1 MSFIT
6 KRERVFNEYDVY
18 DLPSRNEGKL
28 KAYSS
33 CTDARAWSHFCSDKA
48 EHLVEIIKKNNES
61 CRPKYLPTDV
71 IVNTLMVAKNAE
83 IGRLKRKIEEFEQM
97 LAAYDQ
103 LELTTEQKCDIAGAH
118 ASIKAANKELDE
130 MCLDL
135 DLSGFTEGIDSE
147 AFETGKSRGDET
159 QKSKGDESG
168 KSRSGLWEFTKL
180 KLESKSNQ
188 VGQGEVLYAADASTY
203 ASDPRIDDM
212 QDMIIRKDAKLNAM
226 QNKIAVME
234 TDICE
239 PYCLYAHIYTAL
251 EKIFSTLCQ
260 NGKYKH
266 YLNLLTADK
275 DTRSIDIKAKILFKM
290 KVLEKFSLAL
300 IAPCSQEYEQTSSAQ
315 DCSCYR
321 AEIVTTLALTT
332 AECGKNS
339 MDDRRAQLVA
349 DIIDNQEM
357 KEILSKESVIVKSD
371 NKQDEFLLESDHL
384 ETDSLNRLKNLQAN
398 YDDLVKCYD
407 NLKYEKDCLFLR
419 CQKYT
424 ELEKECQCMQ
434 EHLREYNQL
443 WSEKEY
449 YRKRSEDL
457 DVLKERYYILSDETC
472 NVEAKLQAESEINR
486 IKCKNIDYLQ
496 NENIALEKKLQELT
510 VLFEREKSSMNC
522 KLKEYECKI
531 TCQDQQ
537 IKTLSLQI
545 DKFIEQG
552 HQIISEDTSKSVE
565 LLNEIESQKE
575 QINNLRQALLCNEEE
590 KQVLQDNFEEKLE
603 LINELKLEIENWKE
617 KSDKL
622 LHSNI
627 CLEEYA
633 RDYQNQIQYLQNQNQ
648 LLFKEIEGKN
658 KALENFKEIIDSKTI
673 EINSLTDVIEAKDS
687 KNILLLDTLKN
698 TEDMYTESL
707 QSLKTENDLAID
719 ILKAKQHE
727 SREILDTI
735 KTYLYNDPEQN
746 KPLSIN
752 EIQHGVQSV
761 DDSSDNINN
770 KTSVLL
776 NEINKLHDISVRS
789 LHTLL
794 DENIHYKDTLD
805 LSRRQRDELEN
816 KLQHLEELTVEY
828 NELKYSYEIL
838 LKEKGTLENELKMKN
853 LELDDL
859 INSFRLTKKESEDLN
874 KRLDQSES
882 LKEKFVEINVLYK
895 KLIQERSALHHD
907 LKCKEKDL
915 ENIQK
920 SLNKCTQDNEMLM
933 KENRRFID
941 LDKNLADLK
950 VCCQTLEIEKKDL
963 NSIINDKAQ
972 EINYLYDNLENKIEE
987 NKKLLHE
994 IEQMQIKEHT
1004 AQSDITTLKDENL
1017 NVLHDL
1023 KLVQKESDS
1032 LLEKLKYYEHLQL
1045 NFNDLKQTYDEK
1057 LSENQTI
1064 KMELD
1069 KLKSHLEE
1077 ITKDN
1082 NLLTQQNVDL
1092 SNHCQHLSARA
1103 AMNEACSSPKKYLEE
1118 IKEEIEM
1125 MKKDKIISHKKIREL
1140 ADKLDESDAII
1151 LNLQEDIIARDSKI
1165 ATLQNY
1171 INELQAEVT
1180 HLNNNI
1186 AYAVESSEQL
1196 LSTRHTKMDE
1206 SLKQLEEHHLTA
1218 TQKIEMELSTLKND
1232 NVSLENQLL
1241 NTKTKLEEFHKEK
1254 QNLTEEI
1261 AYLQDERSIT
1271 LQNIKEL
1278 EINCVG
1284 DSSLCLNDCSIDD
1297 VVTSFNRIRQCIE
1310 SKHSKSASLEQKLLT
1325 VQNSSKLLLNEAKK
1339 IVENE
1344 KQKILAEKEEAIKER
1359 ERMENQLIV
1368 LEAQLR
1374 EQIEQDQEII
1384 KDLDAKLLNQ
1394 KLMFEK
1400 IDEVRQKY
1408 VTKLE
1413 TEIHNMED
1421 MYKNSLGKIKELQDK
1436 VLSAS
1441 EDNTKKIEDIDII
1454 SKSLE
1459 KKSKEVNYLRKCIDD
1474 IKNKPLKTTITQTDV
1489 NHSDEVCQ
1497 TDLFERT
1504 EKEVNTIPN
1513 NDIIDKSGTNVGLR
1527 LPRDLTKKHKPSF
1540 SDHDELLLTSSNLDF
1555 IKKVYLDYKIKKL
1568 SPTKLEQC
1576 IISGN
1581 NSDENYHNVDAI
1593 PGKVSPGPN
1602 VNVMNDIGAHHKIID
1617 IYNTHSIFTHNTEY
1631 SSPGGESTF
1640 DLSNEDSKEYAYEN
1654 KPKTYEFSGPST
1666 DNDLFLIYKD
1676 SDDVN
1681 RSDPHTKSS
1690 LPDPLHSTIRET
1702 LNDVTEVSI
1711 NDIFDSTTKE
1721 NELLSYQDDDSV
1733 KPKLTLSLPRV
1744 ASESLSKGTNSE
1756 YDKKSIDSYTVA
1768 IYTSP
1773 ITMPDEYDNIS
1784 ILTNSPAKDLSS
1796 YIDSHKSLTPIDLI
1810 SEMRDDLSYQLDSP
1824 HKITVINQ
1832 NKKIGKRKKDKL
1844 KTSPQRSENERLT
1857 TEISADRHNKE
1868 KLQKTTNLDDKSM
1881 SLKENIAN
1889 DTSNASKNKKGP
1901 KHSNYGLKYILDSVQ
1916 QEVNIK
1922 NFKNNSVHR
1931 SHSDNI
1937 IKDGNNQSGSRS
1949 CTSLLKS
1956 LSDYRKTFAFGTE
1969 VNKNEK
1975 SRQSSCSI
1983 ERGVMAKLDNVHEYE
1998 NKIKDLTDTLESI
2011 EKHYQKK
2018 IEAVKTQYDNNIKN
2032 IINEHNQGV
2041 ESIQS
2046 LHDETLQDFIKS
2058 HESEVENLRT
2068 MSIEAMRKVEK
2079 LEKENRALRIKL
2091 QGENEATEEPIK
2103 FPDTRKR
2110 RHKRSDTRTLT
2121 TTNIEAFNVKPKPR
2135 SHGPC
2140 TCTLD
2145 TNISDTIRT
2154 IFEQVDVDQRRM
2166 AEQAY
2171 TKYIA
2176 NKIINNNV
2184 EALDAQELAFLH
2196 LKVCRTW
2203 KCMLSEEEVLQ
2214 KRIDSLESEL
2224 MNKQRQTKI
2233 HIAEL
2238 DRKVAVERRRLEEVR
2253 EAVCRNTPAVSRD
2266 TSPQTYTTVPEK
2278 ESCKCCSISCNIQPK
2293 EKLSNED
2300 LVSSGSLRPR
2310 WPKQESNRAVSA
2322 KLDAGERKEKKHFHD
2337 EHPIRLRRSHDRTKK
2352 THKK

>member
-18 DLPSRNEGKL
+18 NLPSRNEGKL

-103 LELTTEQKCDIAGAH
+103 LELTSEQKCDIAGAH

-147 AFETGKSRGDET
+147 AFETGKSRGDE
-159 QKSKGDESG
+159 
-168 KSRSGLWEFTKL
+168 WEFTNL

-188 VGQGEVLYAADASTY
+188 VGQGEVLYAADASTH

-226 QNKIAVME
+226 QNKIAVRS
-234 TDICE
+234 
-239 PYCLYAHIYTAL
+239 AHSKRLA
-251 EKIFSTLCQ
+251 
-260 NGKYKH
+260 
-266 YLNLLTADK
+266 LTAEK
-275 DTRSIDIKAKILFKM
+275 DTRSIDIKGKILFKM
-290 KVLEKFSLAL
+290 KVLEKFCLAL
-300 IAPCSQEYEQTSSAQ
+300 IAPCSQDYEQTSSAQ

-339 MDDRRAQLVA
+339 VDDRRAQLVA

-371 NKQDEFLLESDHL
+371 DKQDEFLLESDHL
-384 ETDSLNRLKNLQAN
+384 DTDSLNRLKDLQAN

-434 EHLREYNQL
+434 EHLREYNEL

-449 YRKRSEDL
+449 YRNRSKDL
-457 DVLKERYYILSDETC
+457 DILKERYYILSDETC
-472 NVEAKLQAESEINR
+472 NLEAKLQAESEINR
-486 IKCKNIDYLQ
+486 IKCNNIDYLQ

-510 VLFEREKSSMNC
+510 ILFEREKSSLNC

-537 IKTLSLQI
+537 IKSLSLQI

-552 HQIISEDTSKSVE
+552 HEMISEDTSKSVE
-565 LLNEIESQKE
+565 LLNEIETQKE

-622 LHSNI
+622 LHSKI

-633 RDYQNQIQYLQNQNQ
+633 RDYQNQIQYLQNENQ

-658 KALENFKEIIDSKTI
+658 KALENFKEIIDSKAI

-735 KTYLYNDPEQN
+735 RTYLYNDPEQN
-746 KPLSIN
+746 KPISIN
-752 EIQHGVQSV
+752 EIQH
-761 DDSSDNINN
+761 DDNSDNINN

-805 LSRRQRDELEN
+805 TSRRQHDELKKKERK
-816 KLQHLEELTVEY
+816 KLQDLEELTIQY
-828 NELKYSYEIL
+828 NDLKYSYEIL
-838 LKEKGTLENELKMKN
+838 LKEKGTLENELKIKN

-859 INSFRLTKKESEDLN
+859 INSFQLTKKESEDLN
-874 KRLDQSES
+874 KRLNQSES
-882 LKEKFVEINVLYK
+882 LKEEFVKINVLYK
-895 KLIQERSALHHD
+895 KLIQERSALQHD
-907 LKCKEKDL
+907 LKCKEEDH

-920 SLNKCTQDNEMLM
+920 SLNRFKQENEMLI
-933 KENRRFID
+933 KENRKFIN
-941 LDKNLADLK
+941 LDKNLSDLE
-950 VCCQTLEIEKKDL
+950 VCCQTLEVEKKDL
-963 NSIINDKAQ
+963 NSIINDQTQ
-972 EINYLYDNLENKIEE
+972 EVNYLHKNLENKIEE

-994 IEQMQIKEHT
+994 LEQMKIKEST
-1004 AQSDITTLKDENL
+1004 AQSDITSLKDENL
-1017 NVLHDL
+1017 NVLNDL
-1023 KLVQKESDS
+1023 TLVKKESDS
-1032 LLEKLKYYEHLQL
+1032 LLEKLKYYENLEL
-1045 NFNDLKQTYDEK
+1045 NFNDLKQMCDEK
-1057 LSENQTI
+1057 LAENQTI

-1069 KLKSHLEE
+1069 KLKTNLQE

-1082 NLLTQQNVDL
+1082 NLLKQQNVDL
-1092 SNHCQHLSARA
+1092 FNHCQDLSARA
-1103 AMNEACSSPKKYLEE
+1103 AMSEACSSPKTYLEE
-1118 IKEEIEM
+1118 IKEEIEI

-1196 LSTRHTKMDE
+1196 LSTSHTKMVQ
-1206 SLKQLEEHHLTA
+1206 SLKQLEEHHSTA
-1218 TQKIEMELSTLKND
+1218 THKIEMELAVLKND
-1232 NVSLENQLL
+1232 NVRLENQLL
-1241 NTKTKLEEFHKEK
+1241 NTKTKSEAFHKEK
-1254 QNLTEEI
+1254 HNLIEQI

-1271 LQNIKEL
+1271 LQNIKQL
-1278 EINCVG
+1278 EINCFG

-1297 VVTSFNRIRQCIE
+1297 VVTSFNKIRQCIE
-1310 SKHSKSASLEQKLLT
+1310 AKHSKSANLEQKLLT
-1325 VQNSSKLLLNEAKK
+1325 VQNSSKLLLNKADEAKK

-1359 ERMENQLIV
+1359 QRMESQLIV
-1368 LEAQLR
+1368 LEAKLR
-1374 EQIEQDQEII
+1374 EQIGQDQEII

-1394 KLMFEK
+1394 KLLFEK

-1421 MYKNSLGKIKELQDK
+1421 MYKNSLSKIKELQEK
-1436 VLSAS
+1436 VTSTS

-1474 IKNKPLKTTITQTDV
+1474 INNKALKTTITQTDL
-1489 NHSDEVCQ
+1489 NHTDEVCQ
-1497 TDLFERT
+1497 TDLFKQT

-1513 NDIIDKSGTNVGLR
+1513 NDIIEKNVTNVGLR
-1527 LPRDLTKKHKPSF
+1527 RPRDLTNKHKPSF
-1540 SDHDELLLTSSNLDF
+1540 SNHDELLLTSSNLDL

-1568 SPTKLEQC
+1568 SPTKVEQC

-1581 NSDENYHNVDAI
+1581 NSDEDYHKVDAI
-1593 PGKVSPGPN
+1593 PGIVSPGPN
-1602 VNVMNDIGAHHKIID
+1602 VNIINDIGAHHKIID

-1631 SSPGGESTF
+1631 SSKSAGGESTF
-1640 DLSNEDSKEYAYEN
+1640 DLSNEDSKEYAYGN
-1654 KPKTYEFSGPST
+1654 KPKTYDFSGPST

-1676 SDDVN
+1676 SDDIN

-1690 LPDPLHSTIRET
+1690 LPDPLRSTILGT
-1702 LNDVTEVSI
+1702 FNDVTKVTI
-1711 NDIFDSTTKE
+1711 NDQIFESTTKE

-1744 ASESLSKGTNSE
+1744 ASESLSNGTNSE

-1784 ILTNSPAKDLSS
+1784 VLTNSPAKDLSS
-1796 YIDSHKSLTPIDLI
+1796 FVDSHKSFTPIDLI
-1810 SEMRDDLSYQLDSP
+1810 SEMRDDLSYKLDSS
-1824 HKITVINQ
+1824 HKITASNQ
-1832 NKKIGKRKKDKL
+1832 NKKVVKRKKENL
-1844 KTSPQRSENERLT
+1844 KTSPPRSENERFT
-1857 TEISADRHNKE
+1857 TELSADRHNKG
-1868 KLQKTTNLDDKSM
+1868 KLQKTTKFDIKSM
-1881 SLKENIAN
+1881 TSKENIAN
-1889 DTSNASKNKKGP
+1889 DTSNASKNIKGP

-1949 CTSLLKS
+1949 CSSLLKS

-1975 SRQSSCSI
+1975 SRQSSYSI

-2079 LEKENRALRIKL
+2079 LEKENRSLRMKL

-2214 KRIDSLESEL
+2214 KRIDSLENEL

-2253 EAVCRNTPAVSRD
+2253 EAVCRNTPAASRD
-2266 TSPQTYTTVPEK
+2266 ASPQTYTTVPEK
-2278 ESCKCCSISCNIQPK
+2278 DSCKCCSISCNIQPK
-2293 EKLSNED
+2293 EKLSSGD

-2322 KLDAGERKEKKHFHD
+2322 KLDAGERKEKKHLQD

>member
-71 IVNTLMVAKNAE
+71 IVNTLMVTKNAE

-103 LELTTEQKCDIAGAH
+103 LELTSEQKCDIAGAH

-159 QKSKGDESG
+159 MRSIVDETQKSKGDESG
-168 KSRSGLWEFTKL
+168 KSRSGVWEFTTL

-212 QDMIIRKDAKLNAM
+212 QEMIIRKDAKLNAM
-226 QNKIAVME
+226 QNKIAVLE

-275 DTRSIDIKAKILFKM
+275 DTRSIDIKGKILFKM
-290 KVLEKFSLAL
+290 KVLEKFCLAL
-300 IAPCSQEYEQTSSAQ
+300 IAPCSQDYEQTSSAQ

-339 MDDRRAQLVA
+339 VDDRRAQLVA

-371 NKQDEFLLESDHL
+371 NKQDEFNVESDHL

-407 NLKYEKDCLFLR
+407 NLKFEKDALFLR
-419 CQKYT
+419 CQKYI

-457 DVLKERYYILSDETC
+457 DILKERYYILSDETC

-552 HQIISEDTSKSVE
+552 HEIISEDTSKSVE

-590 KQVLQDNFEEKLE
+590 KQVLQDNFQEKLE

-633 RDYQNQIQYLQNQNQ
+633 RDYQNQIQYLQKQNH
-648 LLFKEIEGKN
+648 LLSNEIEGKN
-658 KALENFKEIIDSKTI
+658 KAIENFKEIIDSKAI
-673 EINSLTDVIEAKDS
+673 EINSLTDAIEAKDS

-707 QSLKTENDLAID
+707 QSLKTEKDLAID
-719 ILKAKQHE
+719 ILKAKQNE
-727 SREILDTI
+727 SREILHTI
-735 KTYLYNDPEQN
+735 RTYLYNDPEQN

-761 DDSSDNINN
+761 DDRSDNNNN

-776 NEINKLHDISVRS
+776 NEINKLHDLSVQS
-789 LHTLL
+789 LHSLL
-794 DENIHYKDTLD
+794 DENVNYKDTLD
-805 LSRRQRDELEN
+805 LSRRQRDELE
-816 KLQHLEELTVEY
+816 KKVKHLEELTIEY
-828 NELKYSYEIL
+828 HDLKYSYEIL
-838 LKEKGTLENELKMKN
+838 LKEKGTLEDELKIKN
-853 LELDDL
+853 IELDDL
-859 INSFRLTKKESEDLN
+859 INSFQLTKKESEDLN
-874 KRLDQSES
+874 KRLNQSES
-882 LKEKFVEINVLYK
+882 LKEEFVKINVLYK

-907 LKCKEKDL
+907 LTCKEKDL

-920 SLNKCTQDNEMLM
+920 SLNKCTQENEILM
-933 KENRRFID
+933 NENRRFID

-950 VCCQTLEIEKKDL
+950 VCCQTLETEKKDL

-972 EINYLYDNLENKIEE
+972 EIKYLYENLENKIEE
-987 NKKLLHE
+987 NEKLLHE
-994 IEQMQIKEHT
+994 IEQMKIKECT
-1004 AQSDITTLKDENL
+1004 AQSDITTLKDKNL

-1023 KLVQKESDS
+1023 TLVQKESDS
-1032 LLEKLKYYEHLQL
+1032 LLEKVKYYENLQL
-1045 NFNDLKQTYDEK
+1045 NFDDLKQTYDEK
-1057 LSENQTI
+1057 LSENQTL

-1069 KLKSHLEE
+1069 KLKTDLQE

-1082 NLLTQQNVDL
+1082 NLLTQLNVDL
-1092 SNHCQHLSARA
+1092 SNRCQDLSARA
-1103 AMNEACSSPKKYLEE
+1103 AMNEASPKNYLEG
-1118 IKEEIEM
+1118 IKEEIER
-1125 MKKDKIISHKKIREL
+1125 MKKDKIVSHKKIREL

-1151 LNLQEDIIARDSKI
+1151 LNLQEDIITRDSKI

-1206 SLKQLEEHHLTA
+1206 SLKQLEEHHFTA
-1218 TQKIEMELSTLKND
+1218 IQKIEMELSILKTD
-1232 NVSLENQLL
+1232 NVRLENQLL
-1241 NTKTKLEEFHKEK
+1241 DTKAKLEEFYKEK

-1261 AYLQDERSIT
+1261 TYLQDEKSIT
-1271 LQNIKEL
+1271 LQNIKQL
-1278 EINCVG
+1278 EINCFG
-1284 DSSLCLNDCSIDD
+1284 DSSLSLNDCSIDD

-1310 SKHSKSASLEQKLLT
+1310 SKHSRSASLEQKLLT
-1325 VQNSSKLLLNEAKK
+1325 VQNSSKLLLNKADEAKK

-1344 KQKILAEKEEAIKER
+1344 KQKILTEKEEAIKER
-1359 ERMENQLIV
+1359 EIMENRLIA
-1368 LEAQLR
+1368 LEAKLR

-1421 MYKNSLGKIKELQDK
+1421 MYKKSLSKIRELQDK
-1436 VLSAS
+1436 LLSAS
-1441 EDNTKKIEDIDII
+1441 EDNTKKIEDIDVI

-1459 KKSKEVNYLRKCIDD
+1459 KKSKEVNYLRKCLDD
-1474 IKNKPLKTTITQTDV
+1474 IKNKPSKTTITQTDV
-1489 NHSDEVCQ
+1489 NHTDVVCQ
-1497 TDLFERT
+1497 TDLFEQT
-1504 EKEVNTIPN
+1504 EKEVNTIPI
-1513 NDIIDKSGTNVGLR
+1513 NDIIEKSGTNVGLR
-1527 LPRDLTKKHKPSF
+1527 LSRDLTKKHKPSL
-1540 SDHDELLLTSSNLDF
+1540 SNHDELLLTSSNLDF
-1555 IKKVYLDYKIKKL
+1555 IKKVYLDYKMKKL

-1581 NSDENYHNVDAI
+1581 NSDENYHKVDSI
-1593 PGKVSPGPN
+1593 PGKVSPRPN
-1602 VNVMNDIGAHHKIID
+1602 ANVMNDIGAHHKIID

-1631 SSPGGESTF
+1631 SSKSPDVESTF

-1654 KPKTYEFSGPST
+1654 KPKTYDFSGPST

-1690 LPDPLHSTIRET
+1690 LPDPLRSTILGT
-1702 LNDVTEVSI
+1702 LNDVTKATK
-1711 NDIFDSTTKE
+1711 NDQIFETKE

-1744 ASESLSKGTNSE
+1744 ASESLSRGTNSE

-1784 ILTNSPAKDLSS
+1784 ILTNSPAKDLSNF
-1796 YIDSHKSLTPIDLI
+1796 IDSHKSFAPIDLI
-1810 SEMRDDLSYQLDSP
+1810 SEMRDDLSCQLNSP
-1824 HKITVINQ
+1824 RKIPVINQ
-1832 NKKIGKRKKDKL
+1832 IKKVDKRKKEKI
-1844 KTSPQRSENERLT
+1844 KISPQRSENERLT
-1857 TEISADRHNKE
+1857 TELSAKMLNKG
-1868 KLQKTTNLDDKSM
+1868 KLQKTTKIDDKNM
-1881 SLKENIAN
+1881 TLKENIVQG
-1889 DTSNASKNKKGP
+1889 KR
-1901 KHSNYGLKYILDSVQ
+1901 HSNYGLKYILDSVQ
-1916 QEVNIK
+1916 QEINIK

-1949 CTSLLKS
+1949 CSSLLKS
-1956 LSDYRKTFAFGTE
+1956 FSDYRKSFAFGTE

-1975 SRQSSCSI
+1975 SKQSSYSI

-1998 NKIKDLTDTLESI
+1998 NKIKDLTDTLENI

-2079 LEKENRALRIKL
+2079 LEKENRVLRIKL

-2110 RHKRSDTRTLT
+2110 RHKRSDTRKLT
-2121 TTNIEAFNVKPKPR
+2121 TTNIEAFNLKPKPR
-2135 SHGPC
+2135 AHGPC

-2203 KCMLSEEEVLQ
+2203 KCTLSEEEVLQ
-2214 KRIDSLESEL
+2214 KRIDSLENEL

-2266 TSPQTYTTVPEK
+2266 TSPQTFTTVPEK
-2278 ESCKCCSISCNIQPK
+2278 ESCKCCSISCTLQPK
-2293 EKLSNED
+2293 EKLSSGD
-2300 LVSSGSLRPR
+2300 LVSSCSLRPR
-2310 WPKQESNRAVSA
+2310 WPKQENNRAVTA
-2322 KLDAGERKEKKHFHD
+2322 KLDAGEQKEKKHFHD